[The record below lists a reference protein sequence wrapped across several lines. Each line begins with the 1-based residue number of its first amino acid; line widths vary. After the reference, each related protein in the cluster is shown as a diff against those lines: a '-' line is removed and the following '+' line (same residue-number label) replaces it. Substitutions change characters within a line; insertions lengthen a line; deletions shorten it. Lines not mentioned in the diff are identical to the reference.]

1 MSLSHTKTRFIN
13 RLKLLIW
20 MLGTVLTLFACSS
33 IGLLAN
39 NSSLP
44 DHPFVWVA
52 SNLERIKRED
62 PPKSKTRIDL
72 YAARGEYEPF
82 QIGIRAPNNGL
93 TNVNVSVSDLS
104 GPNNQLIS
112 NKNITLYREHYVH
125 VTHSSPNEKGSS
137 NPPLGTGW
145 YADGLIPFVNPEN
158 QADIKGAELDAVPFN
173 LKARN
178 NQPIW
183 VDIFVPRDAQAG
195 QYQGTFTVSSDQ
207 GVVTGKINLKVWN
220 FELPIKP
227 SLNSEFTFYE
237 HQDKSDMVELLKHKL
252 MPDAHFN
259 PADEPELMKHWG
271 LRSRSLPFWSGA
283 NVSTCKMAPAPS
295 LKKIRTTAAK
305 HESGLFLYARY
316 ADEIDNC
323 PNLIKP
329 VKQWARNFH
338 QAGIATA
345 LAMTPT
351 PALYDDGSG
360 TGRSAVDIWVVL
372 PESYHEAPKRI
383 SEVLQK
389 GDKVWS
395 YNALVQDGY
404 SPKWQIDFEPINYR
418 IHPGFISQSLGLTG
432 IIYWRVDL
440 WTKEPWKDVQTYSQK
455 KDYYP
460 GEGML
465 FYPGKQVGL
474 KGVVPSMRL
483 KWLREGVED
492 YEYLEILKSRVGVAR
507 TSLREAAPTTWF
519 DSAHQPLS
527 DHRRHRQE
535 WGLRLARR
543 VGLDWKNWTR
553 DINLLESVRR
563 QLGEEIE
570 RLSSQ

>member
-1 MSLSHTKTRFIN
+1 MFIFNKKTRFVN
-13 RLKLLIW
+13 RFKLIIL
-20 MLGTVLTLFACSS
+20 MLGTVFTLFACSS

-39 NSSLP
+39 NSSLTN
-44 DHPFVWVA
+44 HPFVWVT

-62 PPKSKTRIDL
+62 LPKTKTRIDL

-82 QIGIRAPNNGL
+82 QIGIRAPNSGL
-93 TNVNVSVSDLS
+93 TNVNVSVSSLS
-104 GPNNQLIS
+104 GPNNQVIPNS
-112 NKNITLYREHYVH
+112 NITLYREHYVK
-125 VTHSSPNEKGSS
+125 VTHSSPNKKGSS

-145 YADGLIPFVNPEN
+145 YADGLIPFLNPEN
-158 QADIKGAELDAVPFN
+158 QADIKDAELDAVPFN

-183 VDIFVPRDAQAG
+183 VDIFVPRDTQAG
-195 QYQGTFTVSSDQ
+195 EYNGTYTVSSDQ
-207 GVVTGKINLKVWN
+207 GKITGKIHLKVWN

-237 HQDKSDMVELLKHKL
+237 HKNKSDMVELLKHKL
-252 MPDAHFN
+252 MPDAHFD
-259 PADEPELMKHWG
+259 PADEPELMEQWG
-271 LRSRSLPFWSGA
+271 LRSRSLSFWSGA
-283 NVSTCKMAPAPS
+283 NVSTCKMSPAPS
-295 LKKIRTTAAK
+295 LKKIKTTAAK
-305 HESGLFLYARY
+305 HESSLFLYTRY

-372 PESYHEAPKRI
+372 PESYDEAPKQI

-432 IIYWRVDL
+432 ILYWRVDL
-440 WTKEPWKDVQTYSQK
+440 WTKDPWNDIQTYSQE

-474 KGVVPSMRL
+474 TGVVPSMRL

-492 YEYLEILKSRVGVAR
+492 YEYLEILKNSVGAAR
-507 TSLREAAPTTWF
+507 
-519 DSAHQPLS
+519 
-527 DHRRHRQE
+527 RRHRHK

-543 VGLDWKNWTR
+543 VGMDWKNWTR
-553 DINLLESVRR
+553 DTNLLESVRR

-570 RLSSQ
+570 KLSSQ

>member
-1 MSLSHTKTRFIN
+1 MSFLN
-13 RLKLLIW
+13 RKLKFVKKFKLI
-20 MLGTVLTLFACSS
+20 LGILGAILTLFACSN

-39 NSSLP
+39 NSSLG
-44 DHPFVWVA
+44 DRPFVWVA
-52 SNLERIKRED
+52 PSLERIKQKD
-62 PPKSKTRIDL
+62 PPGTKTEIDL

-82 QIGIRAPNNGL
+82 QIGIHASNSGL
-93 TNVNVSVSDLS
+93 TNVNVVVSDLS
-104 GPNNQLIS
+104 AANNRVIS
-112 NKNITLYREHYVH
+112 KKNITLYREHYVR
-125 VTHSSPNEKGSS
+125 VTHSSPNKKGST
-137 NPPLGTGW
+137 NPSLGTGW
-145 YADGLIPFVNPEN
+145 YADGLIPFINSESKK
-158 QADIKGAELDAVPFN
+158 DITGAELDAVPFN
-173 LKARN
+173 LKAGN

-183 VDIFVPRDAQAG
+183 VDIFVPRNTQAG
-195 QYQGTFTVSSDQ
+195 DYRGTFTVNSDQ
-207 GVVTGKINLKVWN
+207 GAIAGKIHLKVWD

-237 HQDKSDMVELLKHKL
+237 HEDKSEMIELLKHKL

-259 PADEPELMKHWG
+259 PAYEPELMKQWG

-295 LKKIRTTAAK
+295 LKKIKTTAAK

-323 PNLIKP
+323 SDLIEP
-329 VKQWARNFH
+329 VKEWARNFH
-338 QAGIATA
+338 QAGVATA

-360 TGRSAVDIWVVL
+360 TGRTAVDIWIVL
-372 PESYHEAPKRI
+372 PEAYDEARDRI
-383 SEVLQK
+383 TEVLQK

-432 IIYWRVDL
+432 ILYWRVDL
-440 WTKEPWKDVQTYSQK
+440 WTKDPWKDVQTYFQK
-455 KDYYP
+455 KYKHYFP

-465 FYPGKQVGL
+465 FYPGKQVGT

-492 YEYLEILKSRVGVAR
+492 YEYLEILKNLDRQQWA
-507 TSLREAAPTTWF
+507 
-519 DSAHQPLS
+519 LS
-527 DHRRHRQE
+527 
-535 WGLRLARR
+535 LARR
-543 VGLDWKNWTR
+543 VGLDWKHWTR
-553 DINLLESVRR
+553 DTNLLESVRR
-563 QLGEEIE
+563 QLGEEIH

>member
-1 MSLSHTKTRFIN
+1 MSFFKKKLRFAKK
-13 RLKLLIW
+13 LKLIFGI
-20 MLGTVLTLFACSS
+20 LGVVFSLFACLN

-39 NSSLP
+39 NSSLG
-44 DHPFVWVA
+44 DRFVVWVVP
-52 SNLERIKRED
+52 NLQRIKQKD
-62 PPKSKTRIDL
+62 PAEAKTEIDL

-93 TNVNVSVSDLS
+93 TNVNVVVSDLS
-104 GPNNQLIS
+104 AANNRVIS
-112 NKNITLYREHYVH
+112 NSNITLYREHYVG
-125 VTHSSPNEKGSS
+125 VTHASPNKKGST
-137 NPPLGTGW
+137 NPSLGTGW

-158 QADIKGAELDAVPFN
+158 KKDITGAELDAVPFN
-173 LKARN
+173 LKAGY

-183 VDIFVPRDAQAG
+183 VDIFVPRNTQAG
-195 QYQGTFTVSSDQ
+195 NYEGTFTVSSDQ
-207 GVVTGKINLKVWN
+207 GKMAGKIHLKVWN

-237 HQDKSDMVELLKHKL
+237 HEDKSEMIELLKHKL

-259 PADEPELMKHWG
+259 PAYEPELIKQWG

-283 NVSTCKMAPAPS
+283 NVSTCKMAPAPP
-295 LKKIRTTAAK
+295 LQKIKTTAAK
-305 HESGLFLYARY
+305 HQSGLFLYARY

-323 PNLIKP
+323 SNLIEP
-329 VKQWARNFH
+329 VKEWARNFH
-338 QAGIATA
+338 QAGVATA

-360 TGRSAVDIWVVL
+360 TGRTAVDIWIVL
-372 PESYHEAPKRI
+372 PEVYDEAAERI
-383 SEVLQK
+383 TEVLQK

-432 IIYWRVDL
+432 ILYWRVDL
-440 WTKEPWKDVQTYSQK
+440 WTKDPWKDVQTYFQK
-455 KDYYP
+455 KYKHYFP

-465 FYPGKQVGL
+465 FYPGKQVGI

-492 YEYLEILKSRVGVAR
+492 YEYLEILKN
-507 TSLREAAPTTWF
+507 
-519 DSAHQPLS
+519 
-527 DHRRHRQE
+527 RHRQQ
-535 WGLRLARR
+535 WALSLVRT
-543 VGLDWKNWTR
+543 VGLDWKHWTR
-553 DINLLESVRR
+553 DTTKLESVRR
-563 QLGEEIE
+563 QLGEEIH

>member
-1 MSLSHTKTRFIN
+1 MSLYNRKTRFIS
-13 RLKLLIW
+13 RLKLLVW
-20 MLGTVLTLFACSS
+20 MLLTVFTVFACSS
-33 IGLLAN
+33 IDLLAK
-39 NSSLP
+39 NSSLT
-44 DHPFVWVA
+44 DHPFVWVT

-62 PPKSKTRIDL
+62 LAKNKNSIDL

-82 QIGIRAPNNGL
+82 QIGIHAPNSGL
-93 TNVNVSVSDLS
+93 TNVNVSISDLS
-104 GPNNQLIS
+104 GPNNQIIP
-112 NKNITLYREHYVH
+112 KTNITLYREHYVH
-125 VTHSSPNEKGSS
+125 VTHSSPNKKGST

-145 YADGLIPFVNPEN
+145 YADGLIPFNNPEN

-183 VDIFVPRDAQAG
+183 VDIFVPRDTQAG
-195 QYQGTFTVSSDQ
+195 QYHGTFTVSSDQ
-207 GVVTGKINLKVWN
+207 GDVTGKIHLKVWN

-237 HQDKSDMVELLKHKL
+237 HEDKSDMVELLKHKL

-259 PADEPELMKHWG
+259 PADEPELMKQWG
-271 LRSRSLPFWSGA
+271 LHSRSLPFWSGA

-295 LKKIRTTAAK
+295 LNKIKTTAAK
-305 HESGLFLYARY
+305 HESGLFLYTRY

-329 VKQWARNFH
+329 VKQWAQNFH

-360 TGRSAVDIWVVL
+360 TGRSAIDIWVVL
-372 PESYHEAPKRI
+372 PESYDEAPKQI

-432 IIYWRVDL
+432 ILYWRVDL
-440 WTKEPWKDVQTYSQK
+440 WTKDPWKDVQTYSQE

-483 KWLREGVED
+483 KWIREGVED
-492 YEYLEILKSRVGVAR
+492 YEYLEIFKSRVGVA
-507 TSLREAAPTTWF
+507 
-519 DSAHQPLS
+519 
-527 DHRRHRQE
+527 HRRYHQE

-553 DINLLESVRR
+553 DPNLLESVRR

-570 RLSSQ
+570 KLSSH

>member
-1 MSLSHTKTRFIN
+1 MSLFRKKIRFFN
-13 RLKLLIW
+13 VLKFI
-20 MLGTVLTLFACSS
+20 LGILGIVLTLFACSS
-33 IGLLAN
+33 IWLLGN
-39 NSSLP
+39 NSSLG
-44 DHPFVWVA
+44 DRPFVWVA
-52 SNLERIKRED
+52 SSLERIKQQD
-62 PPKSKTRIDL
+62 APTSKTQIHL

-82 QIGIRAPNNGL
+82 QIGIHAPSGGL
-93 TNVNVSVSDLS
+93 TNVNVTVSDLS
-104 GPNNQLIS
+104 GSNNRLIS

-125 VTHSSPNEKGSS
+125 VVHSSPNKKGSTNS
-137 NPPLGTGW
+137 SLGTGW
-145 YADGLIPFVNPEN
+145 YADGLIPFINPEN
-158 QADIKGAELDAVPFN
+158 KTALTGAELDAVPFN

-183 VDIFVPRDAQAG
+183 VDIFVPRNTQAG
-195 QYQGTFTVSSDQ
+195 DYQGTFTVSSNQ
-207 GVVTGKINLKVWN
+207 GAIAGKIHLQVWN

-259 PADEPELMKHWG
+259 PADEPELIKQWG
-271 LRSRSLPFWSGA
+271 LRSRSLSFWSGA
-283 NVSTCKMAPAPS
+283 NVNTCKMAPAPS
-295 LKKIRTTAAK
+295 LEKIKTTAAK

-323 PNLIKP
+323 PNLIEP

-338 QAGIATA
+338 QAGIATT

-372 PESYHEAPKRI
+372 PESYDQAPERI
-383 SEVLQK
+383 TEVLQK
-389 GDKVWS
+389 GNKVWS

-432 IIYWRVDL
+432 ILYWRVDL
-440 WTKEPWKDVQTYSQK
+440 WTKDPWNDVQTYFQK
-455 KDYYP
+455 KYKDYFP

-465 FYPGKQVGL
+465 FYPGKQVGI

-492 YEYLEILKSRVGVAR
+492 YEYLEILKSHERQDWA
-507 TSLREAAPTTWF
+507 
-519 DSAHQPLS
+519 LS
-527 DHRRHRQE
+527 
-535 WGLRLARR
+535 LARR
-543 VGLDWKNWTR
+543 VGLDWKHWTR

-563 QLGEEIE
+563 QLGEEID